1 MDTYQVI
8 AEWIG
13 WPPIVIVMLILGGIW
28 FRFFRQQLTI
38 EKEKYD
44 LVEKKLKDCREQT
57 SVVLITELAETR
69 KRLQEEIEYLYGQSK
84 FDNEKILALENQLQE
99 TNLKLEEQREFIEGA
114 QDILDELVLPREGKL
129 NGEVEGDIQKT
140 IKEQSCIYIPVGPYW
155 HDVKINI
162 DDLKSNEP
170 FTLEVVFP
178 GMSKMYLFFYDKF
191 NKHIGIVANP
201 YVGIYEKD
209 YYVTLLHFLN
219 FIPFE
224 RVDDQVQYEGEA
236 RILRN
241 SSFHAVSP
249 IDPKI
254 FYIKIPFDE
263 NQINRLG

>member
-1 MDTYQVI
+1 
-8 AEWIG
+8 
-13 WPPIVIVMLILGGIW
+13 
-28 FRFFRQQLTI
+28 
-38 EKEKYD
+38 
-44 LVEKKLKDCREQT
+44 LK
-57 SVVLITELAETR
+57 
-69 KRLQEEIEYLYGQSK
+69 EEIESLYGQSK
-84 FDNEKILALENQLQE
+84 LDNQKISTLENQLHD
-99 TNLKLEEQREFIEGA
+99 TNLLLEEQREYIECA

-129 NGEVEGDIQKT
+129 NGEIKLDIQKT
-140 IKEQSCIYIPVGPYW
+140 IKEHSCIYIPVEPYW
-155 HDVKINI
+155 HDFEINI
-162 DDLKSNEP
+162 EDLKNSEP
-170 FTLEVVFP
+170 FTLEVLFP
-178 GMSKMYLFFYDKF
+178 GMSKVYLFFYDKF

-201 YVGIYEKD
+201 YIGIYEKD

-263 NQINRLG
+263 NQINRLGSGSKL